1 MNQPQ
6 PDPTPR
12 GPAYQG
18 RLLPRP
24 DEEVVDQ
31 GLDFD
36 VRTLLSRRRMLK
48 AFGLGAGMFAL
59 AACGVDAAS
68 TSDAS
73 ASGASGVTEIP
84 DETAGPYPGD
94 GSNGPDV
101 LEESGIVRSDIRSS
115 FGTSTTTAEGVPLEF
130 ELTILD
136 MAEDNAPFVGVAV
149 YAWHCD
155 RDGRYSMYSE
165 GVEDENYLRGVQVT
179 DAEGKVRFTSIVPAC
194 YSGRWPHIHFEVY
207 PDEAS
212 ITDSANAIATS
223 QLAFPEDVVDLVYAT
238 EGYEASVA
246 NLAQVIAGV
255 RQRLRRRRRR
265 APARHGHRRRDH
277 GLRRHPDRPGRHGHR
292 ADRRRSA
299 RRRWPGRSGREPAER
314 RAPVRCTG
322 RRCTEWRT
330 ERIEHPGLTAGT
342 WGLVLL

>member
-24 DEEVVDQ
+24 EEEVVDQ

-36 VRTLLSRRRMLK
+36 VRTLLSRRRMLT

-73 ASGASGVTEIP
+73 VTGAGGVTEIP

-101 LEESGIVRSDIRSS
+101 LQESGIVRSDIRSS

-130 ELTILD
+130 ELTIVD
-136 MAEDNAPFVGVAV
+136 MTKDNAPFVGVAV
-149 YAWHCD
+149 YVWHCD
-155 RDGRYSMYSE
+155 RAGRYSLYSE

-212 ITDSANAIATS
+212 ITDSTTAIATS
-223 QLAFPEDVVDLVYAT
+223 QLAFPKDVVDLVYAT

-246 NLAQVIAGV
+246 NLAQVSLESDNVFGDDGAAHQLAAVTGDV
-255 RQRLRRRRRR
+255 SKGFVATLT
-265 APARHGHRRRDH
+265 
-277 GLRRHPDRPGRHGHR
+277 
-292 ADRRRSA
+292 
-299 RRRWPGRSGREPAER
+299 
-314 RAPVRCTG
+314 APVDTATEPTG
-322 RRCTEWRT
+322 GGAPGGGGQGAPDGAPPSG
-330 ERIEHPGLTAGT
+330 ERPPGAPGGGAPSGAPSASGT
-342 WGLVLL
+342 PG